1 MTKSKVGTEMTKEE
15 EAVAVQPPT
24 YTVVEVSFFSIFIS
38 IKIIPF
44 IQNKINYIQ
53 HVKAFD

>member
-24 YTVVEVSFFSIFIS
+24 YTVVEVSFFSMFIS
-38 IKIIPF
+38 IKIIYF
-44 IQNKINYIQ
+44 IENKIKYI
-53 HVKAFD
+53 FSM